1 MRRMVILSA
10 ALVMLLVVACGGSE
24 EAEDHGGTMV
34 DRVLRLG
41 EDQSTIVEVVTAAVP
56 AKLSAALNPEM
67 TTETPASELI
77 GLRVHRPE
85 DIVGSFMIERP
96 DGIRS
101 FWLIYDHAESEVDVE
116 AAMGQELNETPWQI
130 TAGQSTD
137 TESGLRFQST
147 VSGDIDGTAIIRS
160 IRDADHEDG
169 PLTSVVYILEV
180 QAAQPPPEQ
189 PFVLP
194 GARPIPSGFPAP
206 ELVLDGT
213 IPITVLW
220 GASAGGQTYQLVL
233 LTRESSFEVAEE
245 YGNVLETLGWEVVN
259 DRAVGFATVLDFE
272 ADDGATVGTITTDTF
287 ADDDDFTSVLIELR
301 VGPVSNN

>member
-1 MRRMVILSA
+1 MRRMVTVFA
-10 ALVMLLVVACGGSE
+10 ALVVLLVVACGGSE
-24 EAEDHGGTMV
+24 EVEDHGGTMV

-56 AKLSAALNPEM
+56 AELSVALNPEM
-67 TTETPASELI
+67 TAETPASELI

-101 FWLIYDHAESEVDVE
+101 FWLIYDHAESAVDVE
-116 AAMGQELNETPWQI
+116 TAMGQELNEMPWQI

-137 TESGLRFQST
+137 TESGVRFQST

-160 IRDADHEDG
+160 IRDVDHEDG

-180 QAAQPPPEQ
+180 QAAQPPQEQ

-245 YGNVLETLGWEVVN
+245 YTNVLETLGWEVVN

>member
-1 MRRMVILSA
+1 MRRMVTVFA

-24 EAEDHGGTMV
+24 EVEDHGGTMV

-56 AKLSAALNPEM
+56 AELSVALNPEM
-67 TTETPASELI
+67 TAETPASELI

-101 FWLIYDHAESEVDVE
+101 FWLIYDHAESAVDVE
-116 AAMGQELNETPWQI
+116 TAMGQELNEMPWQI

-160 IRDADHEDG
+160 IRDVDHEEG

-180 QAAQPPPEQ
+180 QAAQPPQEQ

-206 ELVLDGT
+206 ELVFDGT

-220 GASAGGQTYQLVL
+220 GASADGQTYQLVL

-245 YGNVLETLGWEVVN
+245 YANVLETLGWQVVN

-272 ADDGATVGTITTDTF
+272 ADDGAMVGTITTDTF